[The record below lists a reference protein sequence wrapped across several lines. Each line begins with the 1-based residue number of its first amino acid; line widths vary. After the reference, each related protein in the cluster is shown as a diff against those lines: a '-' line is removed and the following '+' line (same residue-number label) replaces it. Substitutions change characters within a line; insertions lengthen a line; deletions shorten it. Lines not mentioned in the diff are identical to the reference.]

1 MSLKRS
7 LLTLLLVG
15 LILCPAAALGETA
28 GIANQVPIIYIS
40 DRTGPADTLMDDDAT
55 TAWLGGADEA
65 EWTILTASSTVREIW
80 VRSGARQD
88 AGSYLASGRPAL
100 MEVTVY
106 YENQQVATY
115 RYRLLDV
122 YAAENT
128 RDWVDGYQRLLL
140 PRAINGVFC
149 IELKMLSG
157 VQGQHSSEIALS
169 DILLSSGQPSS
180 SRANV
185 RMQAPAPTV
194 GPVNATLPPIS
205 GNVSSDFPT
214 SLPQEQEMNGAT
226 PTDLPSSGGVGMTAT
241 VLKQLGVRSGP
252 GTGYDYVGSF
262 FQGGEMVQVISKVW
276 DPVNEL
282 HWDQIDFYAGGA
294 HYRGYCVH
302 ELRIGL
308 DPSEIPDDPA
318 GASATILERT
328 PNYYGPGGDYKAHND
343 NIFATTTG
351 KVYGRENGYVLFD
364 WYDGRNNQLRRAW
377 VPESVIGQ

>member
-100 MEVTVY
+100 MEITVY

-194 GPVNATLPPIS
+194 GLPNATLPS
-205 GNVSSDFPT
+205 VFGDTSSDF
-214 SLPQEQEMNGAT
+214 
-226 PTDLPSSGGVGMTAT
+226 
-241 VLKQLGVRSGP
+241 
-252 GTGYDYVGSF
+252 
-262 FQGGEMVQVISKVW
+262 
-276 DPVNEL
+276 
-282 HWDQIDFYAGGA
+282 
-294 HYRGYCVH
+294 
-302 ELRIGL
+302 
-308 DPSEIPDDPA
+308 
-318 GASATILERT
+318 
-328 PNYYGPGGDYKAHND
+328 
-343 NIFATTTG
+343 TT
-351 KVYGRENGYVLFD
+351 L
-364 WYDGRNNQLRRAW
+364 A
-377 VPESVIGQ
+377 P